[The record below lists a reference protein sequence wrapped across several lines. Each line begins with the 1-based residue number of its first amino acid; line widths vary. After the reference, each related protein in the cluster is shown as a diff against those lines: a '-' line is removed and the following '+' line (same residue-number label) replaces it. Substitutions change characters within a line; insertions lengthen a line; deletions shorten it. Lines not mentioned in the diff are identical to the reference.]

1 MLKLTIP
8 KFKDNP
14 LLTNNY
20 NCSLFIEWVHE
31 KKVNVIV
38 SVVVVVVVVD
48 DEVHY
53 VGLLK
58 TLHWQQRRGA
68 ARPI

>member
-1 MLKLTIP
+1 MLKLTKP

-14 LLTNNY
+14 LLTFNY
-20 NCSLFIEWVHE
+20 KCSLFIEWVHE

-38 SVVVVVVVVD
+38 VVVVVD
-48 DEVHY
+48 EVDY

-58 TLHWQQRRGA
+58 ALH
-68 ARPI
+68 